1 MAEVTTSSTLS
12 EYVENNP
19 LLVRVTISHVFFSV
33 TYSLDIHEMTKERFM
48 ASKFGPH

>member
-12 EYVENNP
+12 EYVENKP
-19 LLVRVTISHVFFSV
+19 LLVRATISHVFFSV
-33 TYSLDIHEMTKERFM
+33 AYSLDVHTKERFM